1 MTDEAAPVL
10 AQSASRDSSSGSPE
24 DVSTAAADSA
34 DMTGAAQDTWKVA
47 VPIAL
52 LALGLFLI
60 LLALRRRKQER

>member
-1 MTDEAAPVL
+1 
-10 AQSASRDSSSGSPE
+10 
-24 DVSTAAADSA
+24 
-34 DMTGAAQDTWKVA
+34 MTGAAQDTWKIA